1 MKWSPLSLVPIWHYI
16 HLLQYYW
23 LYFLCCTSH
32 PHYFVI
38 ANRYFLIL
46 PPFSPRPPSPL
57 PSATITASFAKEKA
71 KEVNIFLGDRFKGQE
86 NLASESEEKVIFH
99 PSIFVLS
106 FHFAKVLSDA
116 TLVAWVEVSNF
127 LQENSGS
134 NFEFSACFKGKLWKL
149 LCLYLLSSAPK
160 KWRNLSYSFFLLN
173 FFSI

>member
-1 MKWSPLSLVPIWHYI
+1 MGSL
-16 HLLQYYW
+16 
-23 LYFLCCTSH
+23 
-32 PHYFVI
+32 
-38 ANRYFLIL
+38 
-46 PPFSPRPPSPL
+46 SPRPPSP
-57 PSATITASFAKEKA
+57 TITASFAKEKA

-160 KWRNLSYSFFLLN
+160 KWRNLSYSFSCSTSFLYNCFLEE
-173 FFSI
+173 FSLKDEAKSRFGFRKMS